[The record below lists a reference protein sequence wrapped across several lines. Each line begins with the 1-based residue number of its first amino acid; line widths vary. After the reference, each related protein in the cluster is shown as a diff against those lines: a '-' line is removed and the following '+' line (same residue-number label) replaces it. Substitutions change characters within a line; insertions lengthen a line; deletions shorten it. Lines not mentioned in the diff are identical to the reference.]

1 MKLRTLLIS
10 LPIAIVLVALALANR
25 APVTLSLDPFAGAT
39 PAYAVTMP
47 LFLALFLT
55 LIIGIL
61 IGGGV
66 AWFSGLRKR
75 RALGK
80 RVKLMKRDL
89 AAAGSS
95 PPEPQAPHQPQAPL
109 SPHGASTL
117 PTVVGNRPTVQ

>member
-39 PAYAVTMP
+39 PAYALTMP

-55 LIIGIL
+55 LIVGIL

-66 AWFSGLRKR
+66 AWFSGLRQR

-89 AAAGSS
+89 AAAAATPEPPAPAS
-95 PPEPQAPHQPQAPL
+95 PPGAANLPTAPL
-109 SPHGASTL
+109 NL
-117 PTVVGNRPTVQ
+117 PRAQ

>member
-47 LFLALFLT
+47 LFLALFVT

-61 IGGGV
+61 IGGGI

-75 RALGK
+75 RALGR

-89 AAAGSS
+89 AAATAPEAT
-95 PPEPQAPHQPQAPL
+95 PPISQ
-109 SPHGASTL
+109 HGAGNL
-117 PTVVGNRPTVQ
+117 PTVQ